1 MAFRCT
7 PPTKDPVATLAY
19 RPWELA
25 IKPFQVAPQTWYV
38 AGQTWVGCYLIDT
51 GDGLILID
59 TAIAESAY
67 MLVDSIYRLGYRP
80 DYLLFRKKSHIRCPG
95 ESSVKR
101 IFFQIIPFSCH

>member
-51 GDGLILID
+51 GGKHLQSGRKI
-59 TAIAESAY
+59 
-67 MLVDSIYRLGYRP
+67 IYHP
-80 DYLLFRKKSHIRCPG
+80 VCFKPAASKTG
-95 ESSVKR
+95 ER
-101 IFFQIIPFSCH
+101 AWHAAL